1 MTKGRYGRLV
11 GLVDKEVDEEVDE
24 ELVRLTSHSVG
35 GQLVGP
41 GHVTRVSRVDGLLC
55 SALQYDPRSTTV
67 GMIHS
72 DHHNTVCS
80 PSAMQNGDKL
90 IMKAILKSMPLCVQC
105 PVFRLR
111 LRSADIPYTLREA
124 PTYSDINLP
133 RVCSQTPHP
142 STL

>member
-1 MTKGRYGRLV
+1 MTKGMYGGLV

-35 GQLVGP
+35 GRLVGP

-72 DHHNTVCS
+72 DHHNTMCICN
-80 PSAMQNGDKL
+80 A
-90 IMKAILKSMPLCVQC
+90 
-105 PVFRLR
+105 
-111 LRSADIPYTLREA
+111 EW
-124 PTYSDINLP
+124 
-133 RVCSQTPHP
+133 
-142 STL
+142 